1 MESEKA
7 VFYRFP
13 LSVENEDGK
22 PVPVGVAFHRE
33 GHRVWSLKLWTFPTL
48 KFFLMR
54 DKEDPSV
61 ILIFTREERRQ
72 LKAGKG
78 KYYWNLIGRGASDV
92 KAELVRLNFDLF
104 EKTVLMSLYPTETH
118 APPIEFDELMEV
130 S

>member
-13 LSVENEDGK
+13 LLVEKDDGSK
-22 PVPVGVAFHRE
+22 VPVGVAFHRE

-54 DKEDPSV
+54 DKDDPST
-61 ILIFTREERRQ
+61 ILIFTREERRN
-72 LKAGKG
+72 LKIGKG
-78 KYYWNLIGRGASDV
+78 KYFWNLIGRGVTDV
-92 KAELVRLNFDLF
+92 KTEVVRLDFDLF
-104 EKTVLMSLYPTETH
+104 EKTVLMSLFPTETH
-118 APPIEFDELMEV
+118 SQQGELDELMEV